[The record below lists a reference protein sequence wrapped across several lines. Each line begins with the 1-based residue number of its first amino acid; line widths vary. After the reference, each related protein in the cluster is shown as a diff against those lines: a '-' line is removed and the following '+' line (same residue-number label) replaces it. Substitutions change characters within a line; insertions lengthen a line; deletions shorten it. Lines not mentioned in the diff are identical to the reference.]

1 MIELDANVL
10 TISGER
16 RTRREQRD
24 EGSFRIERAS
34 GAFARPL
41 TLPGGVDA
49 DRIEASFAHG
59 VLEVRIPKPE
69 QRKPRRVSIG
79 DGRPDTVEAHRRP
92 PSQSSR
98 PDHRRALSFRAP
110 ASPGR
115 SSFRESRSPKA
126 CASVATCVG

>member
-41 TLPGGVDA
+41 TLPSGVDA
-49 DRIEASFAHG
+49 DRIEASFADWRARGSDPQARTAQAAPRFDRGRAARHG
-59 VLEVRIPKPE
+59 RGSSQAPE
-69 QRKPRRVSIG
+69 PV
-79 DGRPDTVEAHRRP
+79 
-92 PSQSSR
+92 
-98 PDHRRALSFRAP
+98 
-110 ASPGR
+110 
-115 SSFRESRSPKA
+115 
-126 CASVATCVG
+126 VAA

>member
-41 TLPGGVDA
+41 TLPSGVDA
-49 DRIEASFAHG
+49 DRIEASFAGG

-69 QRKPRRVSIG
+69 QPKPRRVSIG
-79 DGRPDTVEAHRRP
+79 DGRPDTVEGSSQAP
-92 PSQSSR
+92 PSQSSPR
-98 PDHRRALSFRAP
+98 PDDRRALSFRAP
-110 ASPGR
+110 ASRGAQLV
-115 SSFRESRSPKA
+115 SR
-126 CASVATCVG
+126 VAVARGLC